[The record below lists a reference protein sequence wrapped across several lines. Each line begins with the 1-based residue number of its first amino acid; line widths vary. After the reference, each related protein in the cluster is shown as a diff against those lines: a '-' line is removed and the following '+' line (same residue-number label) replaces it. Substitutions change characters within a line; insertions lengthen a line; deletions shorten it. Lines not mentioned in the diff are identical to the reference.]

1 MIVQRNEWFTWTT
14 LIDSPTE
21 LIIRND
27 PEVTWKNDH
36 IYASI
41 IQTLVRNVSIS
52 KQESVFI

>member
-1 MIVQRNEWFTWTT
+1 MILQRNEWFTWTT

-41 IQTLVRNVSIS
+41 IQTLVRNVRH
-52 KQESVFI
+52 F